1 MAELSPE
8 VKNLLTGAEALYEAF
23 KRSKPTKDLAIA
35 VRDNVPFAK
44 LQDPEIFVIC
54 TFYKEIEKLAKAGAP
69 QAAVAGEIVGNG
81 AAPAVKP
88 DAVEPPKGKRADKTK
103 SGNGG
108 DSAT

>member
-1 MAELSPE
+1 MADLSPE
-8 VKNLLTGAEALYEAF
+8 VKNLLAGAEALYEAF

-35 VRDNVPFAK
+35 VRDNVPFSK

-54 TFYKEIEKLAKAGAP
+54 TFYKEIEKLAKVGAP
-69 QAAVAGEIVGNG
+69 QASVAGEIPGNG

-88 DAVEPPKGKRADKTK
+88 DAVEPPAGKAPHKNRGAKA
-103 SGNGG
+103 G